1 MKNPCKKCLVVAACS
16 LICEKKIFY
25 DDNRQRIE
33 NALSNLV
40 WKLLPIVFPT
50 LIIII
55 IILVFITIIVRGT

>member
-1 MKNPCKKCLVVAACS
+1 MRDPCKECLVVAACS

-33 NALSNLV
+33 NVLYTLG
-40 WKLLPIVFPT
+40 WDLLPLTLPI

-55 IILVFITIIVRGT
+55 IILVFIIII

>member
-25 DDNRQRIE
+25 NDNRRRIE
-33 NALSNLV
+33 NVLYTLG
-40 WKLLPIVFPT
+40 WDLLPFTFPT

-55 IILVFITIIVRGT
+55 IILVFIIII